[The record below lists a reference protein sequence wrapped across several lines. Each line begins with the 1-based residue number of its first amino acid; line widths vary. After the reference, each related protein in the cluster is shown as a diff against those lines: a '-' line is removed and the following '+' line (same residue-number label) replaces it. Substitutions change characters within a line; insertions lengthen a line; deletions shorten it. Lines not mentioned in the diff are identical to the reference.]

1 MRNIGIRYYK
11 MGLYNEEQFA
21 LFVKRGFVTPEE
33 YFGLTG
39 VEYDPESTCIN
50 QPIKVGFYYGG
61 IIC

>member
-39 VEYDPESTCIN
+39 VEYDPE
-50 QPIKVGFYYGG
+50 KAHA
-61 IIC
+61 